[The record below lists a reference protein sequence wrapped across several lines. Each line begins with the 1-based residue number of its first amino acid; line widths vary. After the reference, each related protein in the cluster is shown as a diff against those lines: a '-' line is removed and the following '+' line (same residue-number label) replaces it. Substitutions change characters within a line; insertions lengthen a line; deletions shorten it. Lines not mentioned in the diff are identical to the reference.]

1 MMQMITEGTMCCSQ
15 FIGRNSVNVLERNI
29 SILMLGLDNTGKT
42 CTAKSL
48 VGESLDL
55 VAPTVG
61 FSKESTKYKGFR
73 VNIFDLGGSKRCV
86 FVTKMKLS
94 FSTFNLDIFRNQI
107 FISFVYSRF

>member
-1 MMQMITEGTMCCSQ
+1 MMQVISDGTMCCSH

-48 VGESLDL
+48 VGESLDT

-61 FSKESTKYKGFR
+61 FAKETTKYKGFR
-73 VNIFDLGGSKRCV
+73 VNIFDLGGSKRC
-86 FVTKMKLS
+86 K
-94 FSTFNLDIFRNQI
+94 DIKNI
-107 FISFVYSRF
+107 

>member
-73 VNIFDLGGSKRCV
+73 VNIFDLGGSKRCI
-86 FVTKMKLS
+86 FVTKE
-94 FSTFNLDIFRNQI
+94 N
-107 FISFVYSRF
+107 